1 MIIKERGGTWKQSAS
16 TLLAGLLVERH
27 PLQSPSSDVDWVA
40 AQGFQE
46 LMLRLDARPAMHA
59 GHLQEAH

>member
-1 MIIKERGGTWKQSAS
+1 MIIKERGVTWKQSAS

-27 PLQSPSSDVDWVA
+27 HLQSPSSDVDWDA

-59 GHLQEAH
+59 GHLQETH